1 MFYFNEPMQPS
12 HILQAATSIPGLV
25 PLITYMMQ
33 RERSIQVIVHGTLAL
48 ALLLCQYK
56 HCSQFMILVE

>member
-1 MFYFNEPMQPS
+1 MFYFNEPMHHS

-33 RERSIQVIVHGTLAL
+33 RERAIQAIVHGILAL

-56 HCSQFMILVE
+56 HCSQFAILVD